1 MRAAGAA
8 GAVALLAVVFAAAV
22 LAHLAAPASL
32 SLGPPLVDAVW
43 LAEAFAAALVAA
55 LAELLLLPRAGT
67 IEGRKAT
74 GKSASR
80 PFPHLSPR
88 FHTEGGMSTWG
99 GGRGGETRLK
109 RQVEVCCE
117 SQLAR

>member
-32 SLGPPLVDAVW
+32 SLAPPLVDAVW
-43 LAEAFAAALVAA
+43 LAEALAAALVAA

-67 IEGRKAT
+67 IEGGKAT
-74 GKSASR
+74 GKSA
-80 PFPHLSPR
+80 
-88 FHTEGGMSTWG
+88 
-99 GGRGGETRLK
+99 
-109 RQVEVCCE
+109 
-117 SQLAR
+117 QLVR